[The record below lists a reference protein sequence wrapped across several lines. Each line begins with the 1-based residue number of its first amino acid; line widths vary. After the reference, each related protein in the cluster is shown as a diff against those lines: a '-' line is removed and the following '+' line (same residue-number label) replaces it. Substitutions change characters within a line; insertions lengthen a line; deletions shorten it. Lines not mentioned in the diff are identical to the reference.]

1 MSWLEFI
8 EKIVGHIAWPGA
20 VITILLIIRHHLG
33 GIFAALKSLKL
44 PGGVELELHDRFK
57 DLRVQG
63 EAAKLPV
70 PETLT
75 AADSEQAKFLRM
87 AEDFPQAAIMQAWI
101 QLEKDIVDAAASYG
115 QPVLAATPRPR
126 LLMDALQDLRRGEV
140 IDSATVEVID
150 HLRRIRNDVVHA
162 KREGVTPGEALE
174 FQEWA
179 KAVTERLRLIKR

>member
-8 EKIVGHIAWPGA
+8 EKTVGHIAWPGA
-20 VITILLIIRHHLG
+20 VIAILLVIRQHLG

-57 DLRVQG
+57 ELREQG

-75 AADSEQAKFLRM
+75 TADGEQGKFLRM

-101 QLEKDIVDAAASYG
+101 QLEKEIVDAAALYAR
-115 QPVLAATPRPR
+115 PVIAAAPRPR
-126 LLMDALQDLRRGEV
+126 LLMDALQDLRLGEAIDPATVQV
-140 IDSATVEVID
+140 IDR
-150 HLRRIRNDVVHA
+150 LRRIRNEVVHA